1 MGGERWRRRERYT
14 EEGEQ
19 NGGGWVKRW
28 ERKEERRCG
37 GGCATRE
44 RKRETEE
51 RGKER
56 RREPK
61 GLGEKGVKWGGNE
74 EKSGGGE
81 IPKNLILDFQI

>member
-1 MGGERWRRRERYT
+1 METEREIHTQRKGSRM
-14 EEGEQ
+14 
-19 NGGGWVKRW
+19 GGWVKRW

-44 RKRETEE
+44 RKTETEE

-61 GLGEKGVKWGGNE
+61 GLGEKGVKWGGSE

-81 IPKNLILDFQI
+81 ITKYLILDFQS